1 MSIYAEL
8 SYNDQKVEIQE
19 VKGIQFSIL
28 SPEEIKKR
36 SVVNITKTDTY
47 AGNEPVIGG
56 LFDSRMGVLEHNK
69 ICSTC
74 EQKNVFCPGH
84 FGHIELAKPVFHAMF
99 FDITKKILKCI
110 CYRCSR
116 ILISPQTANED
127 LKNDMSKIMA
137 IKNNQK
143 RWEAYFK
150 LCNTTTKIKS
160 CGDDKHIG
168 CGAKQPDRYNKES
181 AMRELLTEIN
191 QMKRTKL
198 RDLQFDMKENRYRIP
213 LFGAFLFWLFYL
225 FLNRYSFVKS
235 DQ

>member
-28 SPEEIKKR
+28 SPEEIIKR
-36 SVVNITKTDTY
+36 SVVKITKTDTY

-69 ICSTC
+69 VCSTC

-99 FDITKKILKCI
+99 FDITKKILKCT

-116 ILISPQTANED
+116 MLISPHTQHED
-127 LKNDMSKIMA
+127 LKNDMAKILISKI
-137 IKNNQK
+137 IKRDGK
-143 RWEAYFK
+143 RILSYVIQQ
-150 LCNTTTKIKS
+150 L
-160 CGDDKHIG
+160 
-168 CGAKQPDRYNKES
+168 
-181 AMRELLTEIN
+181 
-191 QMKRTKL
+191 KL
-198 RDLQFDMKENRYRIP
+198 RCVAMINTLDVVLDNLINIIKKLQ
-213 LFGAFLFWLFYL
+213 
-225 FLNRYSFVKS
+225 
-235 DQ
+235 